1 MKPKDQPT
9 PDIEALF
16 DDGAA
21 IDAALKAA
29 VREAVL
35 RHKRLGQPIVEWRDG
50 RAVLT
55 PPEEIVVDEP
65 PVDE

>member
-1 MKPKDQPT
+1 MKATDQPT
-9 PDIEALF
+9 ADIEALF
-16 DDGAA
+16 DEGSA
-21 IDAALKAA
+21 IDAALKTA

-65 PVDE
+65 PVQD